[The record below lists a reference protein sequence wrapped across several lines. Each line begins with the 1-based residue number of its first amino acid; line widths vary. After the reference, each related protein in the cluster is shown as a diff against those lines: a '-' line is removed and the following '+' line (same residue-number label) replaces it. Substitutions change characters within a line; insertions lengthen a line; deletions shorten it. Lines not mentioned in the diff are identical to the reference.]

1 MKIFT
6 KTERLHAPIF
16 DVYCALEQRYDE
28 KFLYLS
34 QGVGAKLAGLGCVVA
49 EERFESLPHQFLG
62 SIQRA
67 PVLFGADVFDPDD
80 DTEKNPLFQ
89 VLQGSAYVLPEIVLI
104 EDGGERYVQVNSV
117 SPDPQIP
124 DLLSAPGGPDAECP
138 GEGHDIDY
146 RLVRDDERHWFD
158 SVDDA
163 LGRIRRHDLDK
174 VVLAREFRVQTD
186 TGFSSREMVA
196 NLLAAGEC
204 GTLILHEVN
213 GVFFIGS
220 TPELLIRKQGTRITT
235 MCLAGTTAAGDTDD
249 ERAAGADFLLGD
261 EKNLRE
267 HGYVVE
273 HLVGCLS
280 DVCSSTTMAK
290 TPEILAL
297 KRMIHLCTPVT
308 GTLARDV
315 SMIELRD
322 RLHPTPALAG
332 TPVPNAKAAI
342 REMEGFNRG
351 FYGGTFGYVDF
362 EGNGEFSVAI
372 RSGVFCR
379 DFGYVYAGCGIVEGS
394 DPATEY
400 EEIDMKLKTILSA
413 FQGPES
419 RKRESQSATRAAG
432 R

>member
-1 MKIFT
+1 MIFT
-6 KTERLHAPIF
+6 KTERLNAPVF
-16 DVYCALEQRYDE
+16 DVYCALEQHYDE

-34 QGVGAKLAGLGCVVA
+34 QGAGAKLAGLGSVVA
-49 EERFESLPHQFLG
+49 EERFESLPHRFVG

-80 DTEKNPLFQ
+80 DTEKNPLFR
-89 VLQGSAYVLPEIVLI
+89 VLEGSAYVLPEIVLI
-104 EDGGERYVQVNSV
+104 EDDGERFVQMNSLI
-117 SPDPQIP
+117 PDPRIP
-124 DLLSAPGGPDAECP
+124 DLLSAPGELSVECP
-138 GEGHDIDY
+138 GEGRDIDF
-146 RLVRDDERHWFD
+146 RLVRDDKQHWFD

-163 LGRIRRHDLDK
+163 LGRIERHDLDK

-186 TGFSSREMVA
+186 TGFTSRDMVA
-196 NLLAAGEC
+196 NLLAAREC

-220 TPELLIRKQGTRITT
+220 TPELLIRKKGTRITT
-235 MCLAGTTAAGDTDD
+235 MCLAGTTAAGESED
-249 ERAAGADFLLGD
+249 ERAAGAQFLLGD

-280 DVCSSTTMAK
+280 DVCSSTTMAEH
-290 TPEILAL
+290 PEALTL

-308 GTLARDV
+308 GTLSREV

-332 TPVPNAKAAI
+332 TPVLKAKAAI

-362 EGNGEFSVAI
+362 EGDGEFSVAI

-394 DPATEY
+394 DPAAEY
-400 EEIDMKLKTILSA
+400 DEIDMKLKTILSA
-413 FQGPES
+413 FQGPQS
-419 RKRESQSATRAAG
+419 RKPGSRPTTEVVG

>member
-6 KTERLHAPIF
+6 KTEKLNAPIF
-16 DVYCALEQRYDE
+16 DVYCALERHYAE

-34 QGVGAKLAGLGCVVA
+34 QGSGAKLAGLGCIVA
-49 EERFESLPHQFLG
+49 EERFESLPHEFVG
-62 SIQRA
+62 SVRHA
-67 PVLFGADVFDPDD
+67 PVLFGADAFDPDD
-80 DTEKNPLFQ
+80 VTEKNPLFRA
-89 VLQGSAYVLPEIVLI
+89 LEGSAYVLPEIVLI
-104 EDGGERYVQVNSV
+104 EDGGERFVQVNST
-117 SPDPQIP
+117 SPEPLMP
-124 DLLSAPGGPDAECP
+124 DSLSETGSLSAGCP
-138 GEGHDIDY
+138 SAGRTIDF
-146 RLVRDDERHWFD
+146 RLVRDDKHHWFD
-158 SVDDA
+158 SVEDA
-163 LGRIRRHDLDK
+163 LERIRRHDLDK

-186 TGFSSREMVA
+186 SGFSSREMVA
-196 NLLAAGEC
+196 NLLAAEEC

-220 TPELLIRKQGTRITT
+220 TPELLLRKRGAHITT

-249 ERAAGADFLLGD
+249 ERAAGAAFLLGD

-280 DVCSSTTMAK
+280 DACSITSMADSPG
-290 TPEILAL
+290 TLAL

-308 GTLARDV
+308 GTLARGV
-315 SMIELRD
+315 SLIELRD

-332 TPVPNAKAAI
+332 APVIEAKAAI

-362 EGNGEFSVAI
+362 EGDGEFSVAI

-394 DPATEY
+394 DPAAEY
-400 EEIDMKLKTILSA
+400 DEIDMKLQTILSA
-413 FQGPES
+413 FQGPGD
-419 RKRESQSATRAAG
+419 RPPRAVG
-432 R
+432 SPQEVPR

>member
-6 KTERLHAPIF
+6 KTERLNAPVF
-16 DVYCALEQRYDE
+16 DVYCALEQHYDE

-34 QGVGAKLAGLGCVVA
+34 QGDGAKLAGLGCVVA
-49 EERFESLPHQFLG
+49 EERFESLPHRFLG
-62 SIQRA
+62 TIHRA

-80 DTEKNPLFQ
+80 DTEKNPLFR
-89 VLQGSAYVLPEIVLI
+89 VLEGSAYVLPEIVLI
-104 EDGGERYVQVNSV
+104 EDGGERFVQINSV
-117 SPDPQIP
+117 SPDPTVP
-124 DLLSAPGGPDAECP
+124 DLLLAPGELTVECP
-138 GEGHDIDY
+138 RGGRDIDF
-146 RLVRDDERHWFD
+146 RLVRDDKQHWFD

-163 LGRIRRHDLDK
+163 LGRIRRHDVDK

-220 TPELLIRKQGTRITT
+220 TPELLIRKRGTRITT
-235 MCLAGTTAAGDTDD
+235 MCLAGTTAAGDTDA
-249 ERAAGADFLLGD
+249 ERAAGAEFLLGD

-273 HLVGCLS
+273 HLAGCLS
-280 DVCSSTTMAK
+280 DVCSSITMAEN
-290 TPEILAL
+290 PDVLAL

-308 GTLARDV
+308 GTLAREV

-332 TPVPNAKAAI
+332 TPVSEAKAAI
-342 REMEGFNRG
+342 REMEEFNRG

-362 EGNGEFSVAI
+362 EGDGEFSVAI

-394 DPATEY
+394 DPVAEY
-400 EEIDMKLKTILSA
+400 DEIDMKLKTILSA
-413 FQGPES
+413 FRGPE
-419 RKRESQSATRAAG
+419 RREPHQPTTESAR
-432 R
+432 